1 MGLIQVQFIKRKEK
15 VNKMLKA
22 EWKKY
27 FDGEFQPDSAYSQ
40 NDACIAKEHELEE
53 HLRKYCRN
61 AFSSDDAYTEFED
74 KVFEIIGALQ
84 VVASEVS
91 FEKGILC
98 GLKISEE

>member
-1 MGLIQVQFIKRKEK
+1 
-15 VNKMLKA
+15 MLKA
-22 EWKKY
+22 EWKQY
-27 FDGEFQPDSAYSQ
+27 FDGEFHPDKAYSEDKVCQ
-40 NDACIAKEHELEE
+40 EKERELEA
-53 HLRKYCRN
+53 HLRKYCKD

-98 GLKISEE
+98 GLKIPEEK